1 LSTSDRQNTRFPNH
15 HLTSGSPSNQL
26 SRSASLQILF
36 FLLATVALVAG
47 CRRLPGP
54 PYERAFAVEGR
65 APRVLETVQEVAVPL
80 TVTNTGERAWDPA
93 HVHLSYH
100 WLWFIPRELVLR
112 SRTLPYHE
120 GIRTDLAGVVSPAA
134 RVVVEGRVLAPDVP
148 GVYWL
153 QWDMVEEGVTWF
165 VQVSPRPARQLV
177 IVLPTPAGFF
187 ALLPLVLAIVGA
199 LLAGS
204 SARRQLPPW
213 LAAVACTA
221 DVSWCAASLFSKQ
234 MILVQETLLEPT
246 AVAYWLTVVAAAVPP
261 IVLMLVLPR
270 RVRPW
275 VLFGVGVF
283 GALVA
288 LGDAVYYR
296 FFGDVLSAPAL
307 LGARQTARAWGSIRS
322 LLTPGLLWLVVDL
335 PFALWLVIRISRLSR
350 PMPAPRRRAAAAM
363 VCLAALAAVGVV
375 LSAPRVLASAAL
387 DQMFRDRAVAEQL
400 GPFGFH
406 AYDVWSYA
414 RFTLF
419 RPAAT
424 AAEVDEARA
433 WFADRRPLRA
443 GSGPYSGFARGKNLI
458 VVQVESLQDFVVDYR
473 VGDQDVMPHLRRWIA
488 DSLRFTNV
496 TDQTSE
502 GRTSDAEFVSLVSLL
517 PLDHG
522 AVAFRYPG
530 NHYLGLPR
538 VLTEHG
544 YSTVSAVPFDP
555 GFWNR
560 RVMHPSYGFQQ
571 SLFESDFQ
579 LTEQIGWGLNDRDF
593 LQQMVPR
600 LERLPRPFGAWLI
613 TLSLHHPFEDFPN
626 RHKVLTLGA
635 LEGTPFGNYLH
646 TMRFFDQALDDFK
659 TALARDG
666 LLSDTVLAVFGDHDA
681 GFSAKPEA
689 GPAVPG
695 IGDDIAWELADR
707 VPFLV
712 RLPGPFV
719 ADLVNGP
726 RSSPAG
732 QTDFAP
738 TLLALL
744 GIDPAPLPYLGRNL
758 LGRLDDPPI
767 VRPYGGWLDSAH
779 MFLSRGVS
787 DAGRRCYALA
797 SGALTDQDSCRAADE
812 AAQRTRDISRLVIT
826 EDLQQQLR
834 DGGTRGAR

>member
-1 LSTSDRQNTRFPNH
+1 MVSGLSHSTPSSSSNDRVTRLPNY
-15 HLTSGSPSNQL
+15 
-26 SRSASLQILF
+26 QILF
-36 FLLATVALVAG
+36 GLLATLALVAG

-54 PYERAFAVEGR
+54 PYQRAFVVDGR
-65 APRVLETVQEVAVPL
+65 APRVLETTQEVAVPL
-80 TVTNTGERAWDPA
+80 TLTNTGERAWDPA
-93 HVHLSYH
+93 RVHVSYH
-100 WLWFIPRELVLR
+100 WLWFIPRELVRR

-134 RVVVEGRVLAPDVP
+134 RIVVPGRVLAPDVP
-148 GVYWL
+148 GLYWL

-165 VQVSPRPARQLV
+165 AQVSPRPARQLV

-187 ALLPLVLAIVGA
+187 APLPLVLAIVGA
-199 LLAGS
+199 ILVGP
-204 SARRQLPPW
+204 SARRQLSPR
-213 LAAVACTA
+213 LAAVARTA

-234 MILVQETLLEPT
+234 LILVHEALLEPT
-246 AVAYWLTVVAAAVPP
+246 AVAYWLTIVAAVVPP
-261 IVLMLVLPR
+261 IAVMLVLPR

-275 VLFGVGVF
+275 VLFGIGVF
-283 GALVA
+283 GALVV

-296 FFGDVLSAPAL
+296 FFGDVLSVPVL
-307 LGARQTARAWGSIRS
+307 LGAHQTIRVWGSIRS
-322 LLTPGLLWLVVDL
+322 LLTPSLLWLVVDL
-335 PFALWLVIRISRLSR
+335 PFALWLVVRLGR
-350 PMPAPRRRAAAAM
+350 LPTPMPAPRRRVAPAM

-387 DQMFRDRAVAEQL
+387 DQMFRDRAVAEHL
-400 GPFGFH
+400 GPFGYH
-406 AYDVWSYA
+406 AYDAWSYA
-414 RFTLF
+414 RSTWL
-419 RPAAT
+419 RRAAT
-424 AAEVDEARA
+424 AAEIDEARA
-433 WFADRRPLRA
+433 WFANRRPLRA
-443 GSGPYSGFARGKNLI
+443 GSGPYSGVARGKNLI

-473 VGDQDVMPHLRRWIA
+473 VGGQEVMPHLRRWIA

-530 NHYLGLPR
+530 DHYVGLPR
-538 VLTEHG
+538 VLAEHG
-544 YSTVSAVPFDP
+544 YATLSAVPFEP

-579 LTEQIGWGLNDRDF
+579 MTEQIGWGLNDHDF
-593 LQQMVPR
+593 LQQMVPH
-600 LERLPRPFGAWLI
+600 LESLPRPFGAWLI

-626 RHKVLTLGA
+626 QHKVLKLGA

-666 LLSDTVLAVFGDHDA
+666 LLGDTVLAVFGDHDA
-681 GFSAKPEA
+681 GFPAKARPGA
-689 GPAVPG
+689 GVPG
-695 IGDDIAWELADR
+695 INDDIAWELADR

-712 RLPGPFV
+712 RLPGPFT
-719 ADLVNGP
+719 ADLMNGP

-758 LGRLDDPPI
+758 LGHPDDPPI
-767 VRPYGGWLDSAH
+767 VRPFGGWLDSAH
-779 MFLSRGVS
+779 MFLRRGVS
-787 DAGRRCYALA
+787 DDVRDCYAFA
-797 SGALTDQDSCRAADE
+797 SAALTEQDACAATNE
-812 AAQRTRDISRLVIT
+812 VARRTRDISRLVIT
-826 EDLQQQLR
+826 EDLQQELR
-834 DGGTRGAR
+834 DDGKRGAR